1 MSRQENIEELLHAT
15 EIESLERKIMDLA
28 LDRTGARSGAIFL
41 WDPKPKALVVDFHVV
56 DGVNITLPAA
66 VLRRRTD
73 GRPNGIAFHV
83 LDTNRPHL
91 SGDTSRDPYYARYFF
106 DAASVVAVPISYQD
120 RAIGVLSMSSRKSH
134 AFAAPD
140 VEVLTSIARAA
151 VKFLRRAQLA
161 RTSRRETG
169 RPFLI
174 KGLSPEWLEVERR
187 IERVAAT
194 VAPVLIHGE
203 SGTGKD
209 LVARA
214 IHFNSARHAKPYI
227 TVNCAAIPETL
238 LESTLFGHV
247 RGAFTGANFT
257 KIGELEK
264 AHGGTLFLDEIGEMS
279 MALQAKLL
287 RALEQ
292 GEIEPLGS
300 NQPPKRV
307 DVRLLCATHRDLD
320 GMVRA
325 GAFRDDLYFRIRVI
339 TLELPPLRRY
349 KDNLEVLAAVFVQL
363 AAQRHDRPVV
373 GISAPALA
381 MLRAYEFPGNV
392 RELRNIVE
400 HAVIMCTSDEIQPDD
415 LPRTLQLAKPKQAK
429 ARPGTL
435 RAMREHWLEPLER
448 TYLTELLA
456 SCRGNVR
463 EACRRAD
470 VTAATFYRLMA
481 RRGVAIERRATSS

>member
-1 MSRQENIEELLHAT
+1 
-15 EIESLERKIMDLA
+15 
-28 LDRTGARSGAIFL
+28 
-41 WDPKPKALVVDFHVV
+41 
-56 DGVNITLPAA
+56 
-66 VLRRRTD
+66 
-73 GRPNGIAFHV
+73 
-83 LDTNRPHL
+83 
-91 SGDTSRDPYYARYFF
+91 
-106 DAASVVAVPISYQD
+106 
-120 RAIGVLSMSSRKSH
+120 
-134 AFAAPD
+134 
-140 VEVLTSIARAA
+140 
-151 VKFLRRAQLA
+151 
-161 RTSRRETG
+161 
-169 RPFLI
+169 
-174 KGLSPEWLEVERR
+174 
-187 IERVAAT
+187 
-194 VAPVLIHGE
+194 
-203 SGTGKD
+203 
-209 LVARA
+209 
-214 IHFNSARHAKPYI
+214 
-227 TVNCAAIPETL
+227 
-238 LESTLFGHV
+238 
-247 RGAFTGANFT
+247 
-257 KIGELEK
+257 
-264 AHGGTLFLDEIGEMS
+264 MS
-279 MALQAKLL
+279 MGLQAKLL

-320 GMVRA
+320 AMVRA
-325 GAFRDDLYFRIRVI
+325 GTFRDDLYFRIRVI

-381 MLRAYEFPGNV
+381 MLRAYDFPGNV

-415 LPRTLQLAKPKQAK
+415 LPRTLELAKPKQTK

-456 SCRGNVR
+456 ACSGNVR